1 MSPTPGPWIVLTS
14 SYYVQITAAGDFLAS
29 CYAPNGVAN
38 ARLMAAAPEMLAALK
53 TVRRLARAFCRSCD
67 GHLHDEPEPMP
78 EGIRHSD
85 ECQAIT
91 AALNTA
97 EKENNN
103 EQ

>member
-38 ARLMAAAPEMLAALK
+38 ARLMAAAPEMLGALK
-53 TVRRLARAFCRSCD
+53 MAQKQAKQFCYVCD
-67 GHLHDEPEPMP
+67 GILHEDPTSKALQ
-78 EGIRHSD
+78 HSPT
-85 ECQAIT
+85 CQAIT